1 MVWEATGRAFSYV
14 DVQFSSAEDVRQSV
28 DLATLQ
34 RSMQASEAEI
44 FPRKFLI

>member
-1 MVWEATGRAFSYV
+1 MVWESATRAFSYV
-14 DVQFSSAEDVRQSV
+14 DIQFSSAEDVRQTV

-44 FPRKFLI
+44 FPR